1 MSANLVVGARQ
12 EYKQAAGLCMQVV
25 NVTGGRLLQLL
36 AAAEVLQHGGS
47 SQGAP
52 LQHLFDLSS
61 LSVPLAQLGI
71 QGHPL

>member
-1 MSANLVVGARQ
+1 MQVQSSVYMSCSFNVSNPNGRLKAHRKSGCWAV
-12 EYKQAAGLCMQVV
+12 MQVV

-52 LQHLFDLSS
+52 HTTL
-61 LSVPLAQLGI
+61 
-71 QGHPL
+71 